1 MAFTLVGYT
10 ESQDSASLTNVAA
23 LADPHVRVVGDD
35 IVVPSGLNYVGGVY
49 AIGADITRAQLV
61 SPSIRRRYPFEV
73 TPIEIAAEPADPV
86 KYNPFFFSP
95 IALDEDEALNFQA
108 AENNA
113 SAGRCSG
120 LVWLCDGATTPM
132 TGSEMFTIRATNS
145 STLTAYAWTNAA
157 LTFGDTLPAGEYA
170 VVGMRASSAG
180 LIAARLVFS
189 QYPWRP
195 GCIASDTLGEQ
206 SAPIFR
212 FGALG
217 VWGEFSHNTPPTVD
231 FLSLSA
237 DTSQTVDLDLV
248 LLSGRLSGPGRS

>member
-86 KYNPFFFSP
+86 KYNPFFQSP
-95 IALDEDEALNFQA
+95 IALDEDEGLNFQA

-113 SAGRCSG
+113 AAGRCTG
-120 LVWLCDGATTPM
+120 LVWLTDGPVSPL
-132 TGSEMFTIRATNS
+132 TGAEMFTIRATNS
-145 STLTAYAWTNAA
+145 STLSTYAWTNGA
-157 LTFGDTLPAGEYA
+157 LTFSDTLPAGQYG

-206 SAPIFR
+206 SATVFR
-212 FGALG
+212 FGNLG
-217 VWGEFSHNTPPTVD
+217 IWGEFAHNTPPTVD